1 MARDRRP
8 ADELSIEELE
18 ILLARKRRAARE
30 ARLQAYRRSGR
41 TLTLKADNIPVTPAD
56 DFRSQPEESG
66 IPAARSSRR
75 RPKGLAASVN
85 ILLLIIEAGAVLGLA
100 FVLFSGISALR
111 QLNQDVAESRSSPAP
126 QATPLITA
134 VVLPSGH
141 TPPTAPGGAQPNEAE
156 IPANLRPLVQSLP
169 VESIPT
175 AGPDQA
181 RSLLL
186 PTIWND
192 AAPVVQGD
200 GWEQLKKGIGQ
211 HIGSGNPGV
220 PGNLVLSAHNDI
232 FGELFHD
239 LDKLKPG
246 DQILVST
253 GSNQFEYRVTGLK
266 IVEPTDV
273 SVMEPTSRSTITLIS
288 CYPYLIDNQR
298 IVVFGELVGG

>member
-1 MARDRRP
+1 MAKDRRP

-30 ARLQAYRRSGR
+30 ARIQAYRRSGR
-41 TLTLKADNIPVTPAD
+41 AITLKADKLPVTQAD
-56 DFRSQPEESG
+56 DFRSHPQEDQ
-66 IPAARSSRR
+66 AAPLRSSRR
-75 RPKGLAASVN
+75 RPKGLAASFN
-85 ILLLIIEAGAVLGLA
+85 ILLLIIETGAVLGLA

-111 QLNQDVAESRSSPAP
+111 QLNQDVAESRSSPVP

-156 IPANLRPLVQSLP
+156 IPANLRPFVQSLP

-200 GWEQLKKGIGQ
+200 GWEQLKKGVGQ
-211 HIGSGNPGV
+211 HIGSANPGS

-232 FGELFHD
+232 FGELFRD
-239 LDKLKPG
+239 LDQLKPG

-253 GSNQFEYRVTGLK
+253 GSSQFEYRVTGVK

-288 CYPYLIDNQR
+288 CYPYLIDKQR